1 MEQSKDN
8 LDFLK
13 VHLISIEDIF
23 NNKQNIV
30 MHSKRLDLFL
40 NGVKLKTDLQD
51 GIYRIYNQDNGFI
64 GIGEVKDKFLKRDV
78 II

>member
-1 MEQSKDN
+1 
-8 LDFLK
+8 
-13 VHLISIEDIF
+13 
-23 NNKQNIV
+23 